1 MALDLMFFSLSDGSR
16 IGKNVI
22 MFRVDNTALAHINKK
37 GYLNFW

>member
-16 IGKNVI
+16 IGKNV
-22 MFRVDNTALAHINKK
+22 MFRVDNTTLAHINKK